1 MKRWVFL
8 LGKSPSVSDR
18 SRTNDLPNPIPS
30 ALPLS
35 EKSMAIRPPTD
46 NYLAVLLMTQS
57 HVPF

>member
-35 EKSMAIRPPTD
+35 EKSMAIRPPID